1 MFLLKCVKKEKKKNI
16 HLYSRGE
23 NISLLE
29 EKEITAVFFYQ
40 SYEQSVN
47 YYNMLVNHETISAE
61 QSNVG

>member
-1 MFLLKCVKKEKKKNI
+1 MY
-16 HLYSRGE
+16 LYSRGE
-23 NISLLE
+23 NISLLK

-47 YYNMLVNHETISAE
+47 YYNVLVNHENISAE

>member
-1 MFLLKCVKKEKKKNI
+1 MY
-16 HLYSRGE
+16 LYSRGE
-23 NISLLE
+23 NISLLK

-47 YYNMLVNHETISAE
+47 YYNVLVNHENISVE